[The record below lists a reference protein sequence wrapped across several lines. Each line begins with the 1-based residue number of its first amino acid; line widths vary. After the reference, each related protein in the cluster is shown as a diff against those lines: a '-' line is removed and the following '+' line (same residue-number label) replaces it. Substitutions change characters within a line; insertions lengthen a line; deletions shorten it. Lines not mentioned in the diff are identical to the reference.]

1 MGKRSPNGMGTVV
14 KRSDGRYQA
23 AVYVF
28 TPTGH
33 RIRKYVYGKTWEE
46 ANAER
51 LKLLDNNR
59 RGVPSTSSAMTLDRY
74 FDYWLREV
82 AACQLRVS
90 TFARYQALVADYIR
104 PHIGTKKLNHLTPGD
119 VRKLM
124 ATLEHAPGKA
134 GRPLSG
140 RTRQFI
146 HAVLRSALQ
155 HAVREDLV
163 GRNVAKL
170 VSPPK
175 AESGEIIPLD
185 RQQAREFL
193 AAAQQHWLCALW
205 LLLIMT
211 GLRRG
216 EALGLTWADVDL
228 ESGIMRIRRTLQRI
242 NGKFVVGEPKSRRS
256 RRIITLPTVCIHA
269 LERHREIAVARV
281 DINQRLPV
289 PHQPSDLIFT
299 TRSGRP
305 IDPRSVNKAFARL
318 LKRAGINP
326 SRVHDLRHT
335 CASLLLL
342 DGASDR
348 EVMELLG
355 HSSTHITMNIYAHVL
370 NESKR
375 RLAARMDNLLSAD

>member
-1 MGKRSPNGMGTVV
+1 MGTVV

-23 AVYVF
+23 AVYVL

-33 RIRKYVYGKTWEE
+33 RIRKYVYGRTWDE

-51 LKLLDNNR
+51 IRLLDNNR
-59 RGVPSTSSAMTLDRY
+59 RGVPSTASAMTLDSY
-74 FDYWLREV
+74 LDYWLRDV
-82 AACQLRVS
+82 AAHELRVS
-90 TFARYQALVADYIR
+90 TFARYQALINDYIR
-104 PHIGTKKLNHLTPGD
+104 PYIGSKKLNRLAPGD

-124 ATLEHAPGKA
+124 TTLESAPGKA

-175 AESGEIIPLD
+175 AESKEIIPLD

-205 LLLIMT
+205 LLLVMT

-216 EALGLTWADVDL
+216 EALALAWSDVDL
-228 ESGIMRIRRTLQRI
+228 ESGLMRVRRTLQRI
-242 NGKFVVGEPKSRRS
+242 NGEFLFGEPKSRRS
-256 RRIITLPTVCIHA
+256 RRIITLPTVCSQA
-269 LERHREIAVARV
+269 LRRHRDVAAARGDV
-281 DINQRLPV
+281 TQRAPL
-289 PHQPSDLIFT
+289 PHQPPDLIFT

-305 IDPRSVNKAFARL
+305 IDPQSINKAFARL
-318 LKRAGINP
+318 LKRAAVNP

-342 DGASDR
+342 DGVSDR

-355 HSSTHITMNIYAHVL
+355 HSSTYITMNIYAHVL
-370 NESKR
+370 DESKR
-375 RLAARMDNLLSAD
+375 RLAARIDNLFSDN